1 MAAENES
8 GAQGAAAPAAAATPA
23 PASGRGGRGRGGRGG
38 RGRGR
43 GGARGG
49 ANSTTTANAGISK
62 PAASVRGGRG
72 GTRRGRAKTFPESR
86 VQAAYERQRD
96 LKSLYQSVAA
106 VLKPALQELADRS
119 IEELMSD
126 PDAYK
131 RATQYLPLM
140 AELDERLQSRLNQI
154 SARTELDQHLAD
166 KTYEAEQAI
175 IHQEFHVSFCALLV
189 SFLLLIALTSL
200 TRAL

>member
-8 GAQGAAAPAAAATPA
+8 GAPNSAAAAPAPA
-23 PASGRGGRGRGGRGG
+23 PGAGRGGRGRGGRGG

-49 ANSTTTANAGISK
+49 GAGGSSSSAAAAANAAGISK
-62 PAASVRGGRG
+62 PAASGRGGRG

-119 IEELMSD
+119 IEEIMSD

-131 RATQYLPLM
+131 RASQYVPLVS
-140 AELDERLQSRLNQI
+140 ELDERLRARLDQV
-154 SARTELDQHLAD
+154 SARTDLEQQLAEE
-166 KTYEAEQAI
+166 TYQAEQHI
-175 IHQEFHVSFCALLV
+175 ITQTFEVSIYPV
-189 SFLLLIALTSL
+189 SARIATLSHI
-200 TRAL
+200 